1 MRKKTIKTG
10 FTLVEL
16 LVSISVLSILL
27 LISFGVYKSS
37 TDRAKITSTK
47 ANMRLFQATVEMYA
61 VDTNGLYPTS
71 VDALKTEAKVEGYWK
86 DFRNPVTGNI
96 DPVTDLAL
104 STTVPAGGLGYRAGS
119 TDPFLI
125 GNSLTFVRKFAALTP
140 ITATTTGTAITAYSI
155 VGADPSGSI
164 ISSGDGAIFVLTNG
178 DYKPSTAPSTQPS
191 ATPSV
196 VPTPN
201 NYNPDDYTQP
211 EEIEKKEKEANED
224 KKYNDEEDKLKEDL
238 NKKADEI
245 AKRRN
250 EADKNQQKKRE
261 EEDKLKV
268 ERRKEEDKK
277 RIEKWKEEDKKR
289 NERRADNDKKLKPA
303 ELKATSEKRKN
314 ADEKRAEKRDELEK
328 TVQNK
333 RDDADK
339 KLEEKRKSIDN
350 QIELLRKEYD
360 RKIQQKNDVSNLKNT
375 EDNKS
380 SEDNNSNNNKKN

>member
-1 MRKKTIKTG
+1 MRNKTIKTG

-27 LISFGVYKSS
+27 LISFGIYKSS

-61 VDTNGLYPTS
+61 IDSNGLYPVS

-86 DFRNPVTGNI
+86 DFRNPVTNNI

-104 STTVPAGGLGYRAGS
+104 ATTVPAGGIGYRAGS
-119 TDPFLI
+119 TDPFLV
-125 GNSLTFVRKFAALTP
+125 GNSLTFVRRFAALAP
-140 ITATTTGTAITAYSI
+140 VTATTTGTAITSYSI
-155 VGADPSGSI
+155 VGADPSGAI
-164 ISSGDGAIFVLTNG
+164 ISGDNGSIFVLTNG
-178 DYKPSTAPSTQPS
+178 DYKPSTNPSTQPS

-196 VPTPN
+196 IPTPN
-201 NYNPDDYTQP
+201 NYNPDDYTKP
-211 EEIEKKEKEANED
+211 EEAENKEKKANED
-224 KKYNDEEDKLKEDL
+224 KKYNDEADKLKEDL

-250 EADKNQQKKRE
+250 EDDKNKQKQRE
-261 EEDKLKV
+261 EEDKLKA

-303 ELKATSEKRKN
+303 ELKAANEKRKK

-328 TVQNK
+328 TIQEK
-333 RDDADK
+333 RDGVDK
-339 KLEEKRKSIDN
+339 SLEEKRKSIDN

-360 RKIQQKNDVSNLKNT
+360 RKIQQKNAVSDLKNT

-380 SEDNNSNNNKKN
+380 SEDNSNNKKKD